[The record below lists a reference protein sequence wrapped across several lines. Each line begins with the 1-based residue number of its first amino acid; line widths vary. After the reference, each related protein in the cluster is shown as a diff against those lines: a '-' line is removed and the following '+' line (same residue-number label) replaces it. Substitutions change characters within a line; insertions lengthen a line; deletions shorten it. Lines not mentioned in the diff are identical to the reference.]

1 MSPELEKQLI
11 EKYPTLFRD
20 RHRPPT
26 ESLMCFGLECDNGW
40 FKILDHLFGY
50 LTNLMETELQV
61 PYTPEYQ
68 AKHKDDSDYY
78 KNHWGAKIK
87 PPQVIL
93 TQVKEK
99 YGTLRVYHHTDMDEI
114 PEDVW
119 GKLNLNEYY
128 ARLKRFNDK
137 IDFAIDYAEYQSEIT
152 CEVTGKDGKLYT
164 KGWHRVLCDE
174 EAIKK
179 GYDPEDACKSVSKTV
194 EY

>member
-1 MSPELEKQLI
+1 MSPELEKKLI
-11 EKYPTLFRD
+11 DKYPTLFRD
-20 RHRPPT
+20 STKPPT

-68 AKHKDDSDYY
+68 AEHKDDPDYH

-99 YGTLRVYHHTDMDEI
+99 YGTLRVYHHTDMDDI

-119 GKLNLNEYY
+119 GRLNLNEYY
-128 ARLKRFNDK
+128 ARLKRFDDK